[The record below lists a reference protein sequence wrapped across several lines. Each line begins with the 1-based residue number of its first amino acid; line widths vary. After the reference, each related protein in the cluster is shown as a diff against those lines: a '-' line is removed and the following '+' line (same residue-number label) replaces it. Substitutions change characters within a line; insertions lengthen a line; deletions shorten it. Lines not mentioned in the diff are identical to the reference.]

1 MISNNLSI
9 GGYMMDMHPDELFS
23 KFYENAS
30 TRKKKT
36 LELINNACKKQSE
49 SDIKD
54 FSIGTIARMIADDG
68 GPSEQALRNKNAE
81 DYRVLISRWAEYYE
95 TTTKKPKKE
104 KRTTVNDDILASISE
119 PTTKALVGML
129 MAENKKLK
137 RENSLLKEQTT
148 FTIDMHPTNDISRN
162 KDVVIVEP
170 SYNLIESEID
180 ALRNAISNEFMN
192 HQGWTTDNLGRVKN
206 KNTQIY
212 KAGDVTAIQK
222 ILNEI

>member
-1 MISNNLSI
+1 MIEI
-9 GGYMMDMHPDELFS
+9 HPNELFS
-23 KFYENAS
+23 KLYENAS

-54 FSIGTIARMIADDG
+54 FSIGTIARLIADDG

-81 DYRVLISRWAEYYE
+81 DYRALISQWAEYYK
-95 TTTKKPKKE
+95 TTTKKPKKA
-104 KRTTVNDDILASISE
+104 RTSTVNDDILASISD

-129 MAENKKLK
+129 MSENKKLK

-148 FTIDMHPTNDISRN
+148 FTIDMRPVNDISSN

-170 SYNLIESEID
+170 SYNLTDTEID

-192 HQGWTTDNLGRVKN
+192 HQGWTTDNYGRVKEN
-206 KNTQIY
+206 GIQVY
-212 KAGDVTAIQK
+212 KAGYVTAIQK

>member
-1 MISNNLSI
+1 MIE
-9 GGYMMDMHPDELFS
+9 MHPDELFS
-23 KFYENAS
+23 KLYENAS

-54 FSIGTIARMIADDG
+54 FSIGTIARLIADDG
-68 GPSEQALRNKNAE
+68 GLSEQALRNKNGE
-81 DYRVLISRWAEYYE
+81 DYRALISQWAEYSKA
-95 TTTKKPKKE
+95 TTKKPKKE
-104 KRTTVNDDILASISE
+104 KIPTLNDNILASISE

-129 MAENKKLK
+129 ISENKKLK

-148 FTIDMHPTNDISRN
+148 FTIDMRPKKDISAN

-170 SYNLIESEID
+170 SYSLTETEID
-180 ALRNAISNEFMN
+180 ALKNAISNEFMN
-192 HQGWTTDNLGRVKN
+192 RQGWINDNYGRVKEN
-206 KNTQIY
+206 GIQVY
-212 KAGDVTAIQK
+212 KAGYVTAIQK

>member
-1 MISNNLSI
+1 M
-9 GGYMMDMHPDELFS
+9 FS
-23 KFYENAS
+23 KLYENAS

-36 LELINNACKKQSE
+36 LELINNACKKQAE

-54 FSIGTIARMIADDG
+54 SSIGTIARLIVDDG

-81 DYRVLISRWAEYYE
+81 DYRVLISQWAKYYE

-148 FTIDMHPTNDISRN
+148 FTIDMCPTND

-170 SYNLIESEID
+170 SYKLTDTEID

-192 HQGWTTDNLGRVKN
+192 HQGWTADNYGRVKQN
-206 KNTQIY
+206 GIQIF
-212 KAGDVTAIQK
+212 KAGFVTAIQR
-222 ILNEI
+222 ILNGI